1 MLSLTDLLDNAI
13 LLSLSLKASE
23 CVFKR
28 FIFFYTNLAH
38 YIPSLCLIAGVI
50 TNFMLLY
57 TLIYSYVKNNFQFYS
72 KFRKLFCNNVDKLF
86 RYVNFLNNRLSCNFG
101 GNFLIGLGG
110 SDSISGRNISSNI
123 KSGLQFAVNLNND
136 LNG

>member
-1 MLSLTDLLDNAI
+1 MLSLTDFLDNAI

-57 TLIYSYVKNNFQFYS
+57 TLLYVYVKNNFQIYS
-72 KFRKLFCNNVDKLF
+72 KIRKLFCNNIDKFLRNVD
-86 RYVNFLNNRLSCNFG
+86 FLNDILARKFCSDSFV
-101 GNFLIGLGG
+101 GLGG
-110 SDSISGRNISSNI
+110 
-123 KSGLQFAVNLNND
+123 NNGIGGG
-136 LNG
+136 NVGGNVKT